1 MAGSHPSSDWV
12 FNVIP
17 ETPAWLAREDFDL
30 DALNSAV
37 MTCANQLLLPGDS
50 LLPIDGLPDQQHAHT
65 LARDAP
71 MPIEDAVQKEWFTY
85 TGASKSGYITPDVV
99 GGEQIQPEVDETYRA
114 NLAVKLQ
121 HHLPVPPL
129 PSTDFLV
136 GPFSFFFL
144 LSGPAFGIKP
154 SDKW

>member
-17 ETPAWLAREDFDL
+17 ETPAWLAQEDFDL

-37 MTCANQLLLPGDS
+37 MMSANQLLLLPGDTLAS
-50 LLPIDGLPDQQHAHT
+50 IDGLPDQQHAHS
-65 LARDAP
+65 LARDVP
-71 MPIEDAVQKEWFTY
+71 LPVKDAVQREWFTY
-85 TGASKSGYITPDVV
+85 TGSSKSGYITPDI
-99 GGEQIQPEVDETYRA
+99 GPEQTQPEIDETYRA

-121 HHLPVPPL
+121 HHVSVPPL

-136 GPFSFFFL
+136 G
-144 LSGPAFGIKP
+144 
-154 SDKW
+154 